1 MVEDVVAGTLL
12 TWMTPHGPAMFPS
25 NEYIAP
31 VMPQKPL
38 RYVAGPTTLGL
49 GVRDPPRER

>member
-49 GVRDPPRER
+49 GVRDPQRER